1 LNAGEIIFDMETRLL
16 SNMIRLLERGSFSSA
31 SWQARKLAALG
42 TLKTI
47 NAKVIAE
54 DIPAV
59 IEAAKAEIAARG
71 KDTAVRIDEG
81 VTGGLLAD
89 ALPPEADPTLARV
102 WQTWQGKA
110 QDQLATIGTTL
121 LDASQTMYIEAVY
134 KASAEVLAGSKTTRE
149 AIRETAAAWSA
160 NGIPALIDNAGRT
173 WTPEAYAS
181 LVVRGNVRE
190 TVNATQDARFNQF
203 DIDLVLVS
211 SHVGSRPEHVP
222 FQGRVYSRS
231 GTNPD
236 YPALSDT
243 GYGTGEGIGGYNC
256 AHELYAYTPGMEKS
270 YQPYPVKESE
280 EAYKASQKQRYL
292 ERQIRKAKRDE
303 TLLKTPEARQKVK
316 NAQARMR
323 AFIDE
328 SGRTR
333 RPDREQIGKAEVQA
347 PIIKQSFAP
356 IVIKTQSKDVEKEVR
371 VGPVNIGL
379 DPVKVKNVK
388 IPKALE
394 KKIRETGGL
403 YSPIYR
409 KWIIENWV

>member
-1 LNAGEIIFDMETRLL
+1 MTAGEIIFDMETRLL

-71 KDTAVRIDEG
+71 KDTAARIDAG

-190 TVNATQDARFNQF
+190 TVNATQDTRFNQF
-203 DIDLVLVS
+203 DIDLVLVT

-231 GTNPD
+231 GTNPN
-236 YPALSDT
+236 YPALSET

-303 TLLKTPEARQKVK
+303 TLTRTPEARKKVK

-333 RPDREQIGKAEVQA
+333 RRDREQIAEV
-347 PIIKQSFAP
+347 K
-356 IVIKTQSKDVEKEVR
+356 
-371 VGPVNIGL
+371 
-379 DPVKVKNVK
+379 
-388 IPKALE
+388 
-394 KKIRETGGL
+394 
-403 YSPIYR
+403 
-409 KWIIENWV
+409 